1 MSPQLP
7 EIRIEKRSESLRA
20 DQMMPRQEK
29 RKRGLFKKFLAA
41 FGSSPKTMIVVSWLA
56 LAYLIPVFLLPWAL
70 ITFTLYSLGLPKL
83 LSVLLASVPAL
94 VGLRIH
100 MQWRD

>member
-1 MSPQLP
+1 
-7 EIRIEKRSESLRA
+7 
-20 DQMMPRQEK
+20 MPRQEK

-70 ITFTLYSLGLPKL
+70 ITFVLHSLGLPKL

-94 VGLRIH
+94 IGLRIH
-100 MQWRD
+100 MQWRE

>member
-1 MSPQLP
+1 
-7 EIRIEKRSESLRA
+7 
-20 DQMMPRQEK
+20 
-29 RKRGLFKKFLAA
+29 
-41 FGSSPKTMIVVSWLA
+41 MIVVSWLA
-56 LAYLIPVFLLPWAL
+56 LAYLIPVLLLPWAL
-70 ITFTLYSLGLPKL
+70 ITYALHSLGLPKL

>member
-1 MSPQLP
+1 MV
-7 EIRIEKRSESLRA
+7 
-20 DQMMPRQEK
+20 
-29 RKRGLFKKFLAA
+29 
-41 FGSSPKTMIVVSWLA
+41 VVSWLA

-70 ITFTLYSLGLPKL
+70 ITYALYSLGLPKL
-83 LSVLLASVPAL
+83 LSVLLASVAAL

>member
-1 MSPQLP
+1 MT
-7 EIRIEKRSESLRA
+7 
-20 DQMMPRQEK
+20 RQK
-29 RKRGLFKKFLAA
+29 KVKRGLFKKFLAA
-41 FGSSPKTMIVVSWLA
+41 VGSSPKTMVVVSWLA

-70 ITFTLYSLGLPKL
+70 FSYALHNLGLPKL

-100 MQWRD
+100 MQWRG

>member
-1 MSPQLP
+1 MA
-7 EIRIEKRSESLRA
+7 ERAESLCTGEL
-20 DQMMPRQEK
+20 MPRQEK
-29 RKRGLFKKFLAA
+29 KKRGLFKKFLAA
-41 FGSSPKTMIVVSWLA
+41 FGSSPKTMVVVSWLA

-70 ITFTLYSLGLPKL
+70 ISYALHSLGLPKL
-83 LSVLLASVPAL
+83 LSILLASVPAL

>member
-1 MSPQLP
+1 MTPP
-7 EIRIEKRSESLRA
+7 ENLRA
-20 DQMMPRQEK
+20 GQLMHGQAQ

-41 FGSSPKTMIVVSWLA
+41 FGSSPKTMAIVSWLA
-56 LAYLIPVFLLPWAL
+56 LAYLLPVFLLPWAL
-70 ITFTLYSLGLPKL
+70 ITYVLYSLGLPKL

>member
-1 MSPQLP
+1 
-7 EIRIEKRSESLRA
+7 
-20 DQMMPRQEK
+20 MPRQEK
-29 RKRGLFKKFLAA
+29 KKKGLFKKFLAA
-41 FGSSPKTMIVVSWLA
+41 VGSSPKTMVVVCWLA

-70 ITFTLYSLGLPKL
+70 LSYALHNLGLPKL

-100 MQWRD
+100 MQWRG

>member
-1 MSPQLP
+1 
-7 EIRIEKRSESLRA
+7 
-20 DQMMPRQEK
+20 MPRQEK
-29 RKRGLFKKFLAA
+29 KKRGLFEKFLAA
-41 FGSSPKTMIVVSWLA
+41 FGSSPKTMVVVSWLA

-70 ITFTLYSLGLPKL
+70 FSYALHNLGLPKL

-100 MQWRD
+100 MQWRG

>member
-1 MSPQLP
+1 
-7 EIRIEKRSESLRA
+7 
-20 DQMMPRQEK
+20 MPRQEK

-41 FGSSPKTMIVVSWLA
+41 FGASPKTMIVVCWLA

-70 ITFTLYSLGLPKL
+70 ISLALHSLGLPKL

-94 VGLRIH
+94 VGLCIH

>member
-1 MSPQLP
+1 MV
-7 EIRIEKRSESLRA
+7 I
-20 DQMMPRQEK
+20 
-29 RKRGLFKKFLAA
+29 
-41 FGSSPKTMIVVSWLA
+41 VSWLA

-70 ITFTLYSLGLPKL
+70 ITYALHSLGLPKL

-100 MQWRD
+100 MQWRG

>member
-1 MSPQLP
+1 
-7 EIRIEKRSESLRA
+7 
-20 DQMMPRQEK
+20 MPRQAK
-29 RKRGLFKKFLAA
+29 KKRGLVEKFLAA
-41 FGSSPKTMIVVSWLA
+41 FRSSPKTMVVVSWLA

-70 ITFTLYSLGLPKL
+70 ISYALHSLGLPKL
-83 LSVLLASVPAL
+83 LSILLASVPAL

>member
-1 MSPQLP
+1 MGKKKG
-7 EIRIEKRSESLRA
+7 KRR
-20 DQMMPRQEK
+20 
-29 RKRGLFKKFLAA
+29 LFKKFLAA
-41 FGSSPKTMIVVSWLA
+41 FGSSPKTMVIVSWLA

-70 ITFTLYSLGLPKL
+70 IAYALHGLGLPKL
-83 LSVLLASVPAL
+83 LSFLLASVPAL